1 MGQDRSGGEPDL
13 KVSTRLARV
22 AGRDQPVAVLVAL
35 VGGGLLVLRAPFAI
49 RNFYAED
56 GVRFFQHALD
66 LGLLDSFRHSLAGYY
81 LFVPR
86 TIGFLVTLVPVSVM
100 ALTNFILVA
109 LVVGWANSTIYL
121 SSGSTLRNPLS
132 RLSLAVGVTLLPIVG
147 FESIANSTNLHFILL
162 CATAA
167 VLVGEQRTRW
177 QEVSGTLLA
186 LLSGLTTPLTVA
198 LVPLSVFRVWRDRQ
212 TASGRVSAVVVGWAL
227 GTATQLLLILFFARG
242 SRGLGEDR
250 SVQRTAFL
258 LLDRVFGY
266 NFIPFWPSIRGDSYS
281 GSVSV
286 QLVGRAVFCGVLA
299 VLVGLV
305 LLRAGRAGIR
315 SGEHLRVMATAL
327 VLCVGVGFWF
337 AAGMLFSTEPRYA
350 IFPAFSIFWALLVA
364 NELVATP
371 SLRGRFVRSNLVS
384 MGVGLLL
391 VTAFAS
397 HWQPSELRRVGPN
410 WSDGVRA
417 AEIECASTGG
427 SSASIRVLPMNDD
440 WRVELPCELLIQ
452 QG

>member
-22 AGRDQPVAVLVAL
+22 VGRDQPVAVLVAL

-86 TIGFLVTLVPVSVM
+86 TIGFLVTLAPVSVM

-147 FESIANSTNLHFILL
+147 FESIANSANLHFILL

-266 NFIPFWPSIRGDSYS
+266 NFIPFWPSTRGDSYT

-427 SSASIRVLPMNDD
+427 STASIRVLPMNDD